1 MTTIL
6 RVEREIRAVCAL
18 LFLGSAMISG
28 CSRNETPGSGTSAD
42 SSGTAA
48 TASGGITAVRGTI
61 YTVTDTMLVV
71 STSAGPIRV
80 ALSSAPEVYSR
91 VPADL
96 SQVKDSSFVGVTS
109 VEQPDGTQRATEIHI
124 FPEELRGTNE
134 GSFLMRRQAGA
145 DSPSTMTNGTVATP
159 RMTNGTVETPRMTN
173 GTIGGTAGGKLV
185 VDYRGGS
192 QTITIPPTVPVTR
205 IALTETKLAPGS
217 NVVVLATK
225 RPDGTLTASRV
236 LLAGGQ

>member
-48 TASGGITAVRGTI
+48 TASGRITAVRGTI

-134 GSFLMRRQAGA
+134 GSFLM
-145 DSPSTMTNGTVATP
+145 
-159 RMTNGTVETPRMTN
+159 
-173 GTIGGTAGGKLV
+173 
-185 VDYRGGS
+185 
-192 QTITIPPTVPVTR
+192 
-205 IALTETKLAPGS
+205 
-217 NVVVLATK
+217 
-225 RPDGTLTASRV
+225 
-236 LLAGGQ
+236 